1 MFSSDMTAA
10 LKMRWKQIL
19 AILIATIAVAVL
31 WLSVSP
37 RSYTARASLLF
48 DDRGPNPSVEEN
60 AAPSD
65 NRSLLGT
72 QADIIKSDV
81 VARRVIQNAN
91 LASDPTLLAQW
102 NAAKHGKQSLASW
115 LVDELLSHVD
125 VVPERD
131 TNVLAVRYTAPDP
144 TLAAR
149 IANAF
154 AANFVAARRQ
164 ISTDAAKQYAAWF
177 QERTTEVRSKLERAQ
192 MALTQFQSAHGMV
205 SGNSLALEADRLSS
219 LSTQLADAESGAAD
233 LRARAGTSVSQSPDV
248 QSSLVVGSLR
258 QQVAL
263 AEAKVAEL
271 SSTHG
276 RNHPDMVAAQAEL
289 SKLRDKLGT
298 ETAAASQTVRVASSA
313 ASSRE
318 SQLQGLV
325 GSQRAKMLEM
335 TGYQSQLDIL
345 QNEVNTA
352 QKAYDGVTQRLD
364 LMRLQSGLPTTNA
377 QQVDHATPPLLPT
390 SPNVPIVMLLAAL
403 LGLALGIIAALV
415 LEWRRPLIRTPEGM
429 VRATGISVLGS
440 FHFSALKPAHVLRLG
455 GY

>member
-1 MFSSDMTAA
+1 MLSSDMTAA

-19 AILIATIAVAVL
+19 AIFLATVAVAVI
-31 WLSVSP
+31 WLALSQ

-65 NRSLLGT
+65 SRSLLGT
-72 QADIIKSDV
+72 QADLIKSDA
-81 VARRVIQNAN
+81 VARRVIQNAGLTTDPII
-91 LASDPTLLAQW
+91 LAHWNEAKHSGQVLRRWLTAELLA
-102 NAAKHGKQSLASW
+102 HLE
-115 LVDELLSHVD
+115 VT
-125 VVPERD
+125 PERD
-131 TNVLAVRYTAPDP
+131 TNVLAVRFTAPDP
-144 TLAAR
+144 KLAAR

-154 AANFVAARRQ
+154 AAEFVAARLQ

-192 MALTQFQSAHGMV
+192 TALTQFQSAHGMV

-219 LSTQLADAESGAAD
+219 LSTQLADAESAAAD
-233 LRARAGTSVSQSPDV
+233 LRARAGSSVSQSPDV

-258 QQVAL
+258 QQMAT

-289 SKLRDKLGT
+289 DKLRDKLTT
-298 ETAAASQTVRVASSA
+298 ETASASQTVRVASSA
-313 ASSRE
+313 ASSRQA
-318 SQLQGLV
+318 QLQGLV
-325 GSQRAKMLEM
+325 NAQRAKMLDM
-335 TGYQSQLDIL
+335 TGNQSQLDIL

-352 QKAYDGVTQRLD
+352 QKAYDGVAQRLD

-377 QQVDHATPPLLPT
+377 QQVDRAFPPLLPT
-390 SPNVPIVMLLAAL
+390 SPNIPIVMLLASL
-403 LGLALGIIAALV
+403 LGLVAGIIAAFV
-415 LEWRRPLIRTPEGM
+415 LEWRRPLIRTPDGM
-429 VRATGISVLGS
+429 ARATGVAVLGN
-440 FHFSALKPAHVLRLG
+440 FHFSALEPARALRLE